1 MEATARMGQRWVAL
15 VDRGNGCV
23 EACDIVEW
31 LPDGAELVGYICG
44 TDDAAQGDKG
54 RVVRADRHPGFLTYE
69 RRPQVV
75 GALPGMGWTVCYR
88 LGAPPPRGGNGT
100 SGAECLERRPVLA
113 WLVYDDGTVTPCDV
127 DHDGLVYCSTDTPEL
142 AHVEPPA
149 PASDRQ
155 P

>member
-1 MEATARMGQRWVAL
+1 MEASCPASGQRWVAL

-23 EACDIVEW
+23 ETCDIVEW
-31 LPDGAELVGYICG
+31 RREDEELVGYICG
-44 TDDAAQGDKG
+44 TGGAARGDKA

-75 GALPGMGWTVCYR
+75 CALPGMGWTVCYR
-88 LGAPPPRGGNGT
+88 LDTPPDGLPGADGV
-100 SGAECLERRPVLA
+100 ERRPVLA

-142 AHVEPPA
+142 AHVEPPD
-149 PASDRQ
+149 PVIG
-155 P
+155 